1 MSTPLFDPA
10 EFTGPNLE
18 ENTAATDSP
27 TGGKVRLRLAQR
39 DQVEMRWAS
48 LDQLLPEHDEAR
60 IVWAAVCGLDL
71 SRWLG
76 EIKSVA
82 GVAGAPSTDP
92 RILVAIWVYATF
104 RAIVSARELEKLTR
118 TCLPY
123 EWLCGG
129 VKVNH
134 HLLSDFRSQ
143 GGEKWEEL
151 MTHIVSSLMYEELV
165 TMDCVAQDGM
175 RVRANAGKASF
186 RRKKTLQTC
195 REEAETQI
203 AALKELEENPEE
215 LNRRRTK
222 ARERAANER
231 QTRLEQALKH
241 VVTVQAERDARGKTT
256 NEKVKE
262 ARASTTD
269 PEARNMKFPN
279 GGYNPGYNVQFS
291 TDTASGI
298 VVGVEVTNAG
308 SDAEEMAPMVDQ
320 LVERYDRAP
329 HEVLVDGGFATKDG
343 ITEVTEKH
351 SCTVYAPLKDLDK
364 QLKQGRDPYAPK
376 AGDTPAVKAW
386 RARMG
391 EAASKVFYKLRCQ
404 TAEWVNAQCRNHG
417 LQQMPVRGQPKC
429 RNVAL
434 LYAITHNLMQAV
446 QLRARMLKTTG

>member
-1 MSTPLFDPA
+1 MSTPLFDRS
-10 EFTGPNLE
+10 EFIDPLPE
-18 ENTAATDSP
+18 IAATESSQSE
-27 TGGKVRLRLAQR
+27 KVRLRLAQR
-39 DQVEMRWAS
+39 DQVEMRLAS
-48 LDQLLPEHDEAR
+48 LDQLLPQHDEAR

-76 EIKSVA
+76 EIKSVE
-82 GVAGAPSTDP
+82 GGAGAPSTDP
-92 RILVAIWVYATF
+92 RILVALWVYATF
-104 RAIVSARELEKLTR
+104 RAVTSARELEKFTLN
-118 TCLPY
+118 CLPY

-143 GGEKWEEL
+143 GGENWDEL
-151 MTHIVSSLMYEELV
+151 MTYIVSSLMYEELV
-165 TMDCVAQDGM
+165 TLDCVAQDGM
-175 RVRANAGKASF
+175 RVRAAAGKASF
-186 RRKKTLQTC
+186 RRKKTLETC
-195 REEAETQI
+195 REEAAAQI

-231 QTRLEQALKH
+231 QARIEEALKH

-291 TDTASGI
+291 TDTESGI
-298 VVGVEVTNAG
+298 IVGVDVTNAG
-308 SDAEEMAPMVDQ
+308 SDAEELMPMLDQ

-329 HEVLVDGGFATKDG
+329 HKVLVDGGFATKDG
-343 ITEVTEKH
+343 ITDATEKH
-351 SCTVYAPLKDLDK
+351 RCTVYAPLKDLAK
-364 QLKQGRDPYAPK
+364 QLEQGQDPYAPK
-376 AGDTPAVKAW
+376 KGDTPAVKSW

-391 EAASKVFYKLRCQ
+391 EAASKLMYKLRCQ

-434 LYAITHNLMQAV
+434 LYAITHNIMQAV
-446 QLRARMLKTTG
+446 QLRARRSQMLG

>member
-1 MSTPLFDPA
+1 MSTPLFDPE
-10 EFTGPNLE
+10 EFTSPKPE
-18 ENTAATDSP
+18 KNTREADSFHP
-27 TGGKVRLRLAQR
+27 GRVRLRQAQR
-39 DQVEMRWAS
+39 DQIEMRWAS
-48 LDQLLPEHDEAR
+48 LDQLLPEYDEAR
-60 IVWAAVCGLDL
+60 VVWAAICGLDL
-71 SRWLG
+71 SPWLG

-82 GVAGAPSTDP
+82 GGAGAPSTDP
-92 RILVAIWVYATF
+92 RILVALWVYATF
-104 RAIVSARELEKLTR
+104 RAIVSARELEKLTH

-129 VKVNH
+129 VSVNH

-143 GGEKWEEL
+143 GGEKWDEL

-175 RVRANAGKASF
+175 RVRANAGQASF
-186 RRKKTLQTC
+186 RRKKTLEAC
-195 REEAETQI
+195 REAAETQI
-203 AALKELEENPEE
+203 AALQELEENSEE

-222 ARERAANER
+222 ARERAVNER
-231 QTRLEQALKH
+231 QARIGQALKH
-241 VVTVQAERDARGKTT
+241 VVTVQAEREARGKTT
-256 NEKVKE
+256 HQAVKE

-269 PEARNMKFPN
+269 PEARNMKFAN

-308 SDAEEMAPMVDQ
+308 SDAEELAPMLDQ
-320 LVERYDRAP
+320 LAKRYDRVP
-329 HEVLVDGGFATKDG
+329 SQVLVDGGFATKDG
-343 ITEVTEKH
+343 ITEATEKH
-351 SCTVYAPLKDLDK
+351 GCTVYAPLKDLEK
-364 QLKQGRDPYAPK
+364 QLQQGRDPYAPK
-376 AGDTPAVKAW
+376 AGDTPAVRAW

-417 LQQMPVRGQPKC
+417 LQQMPVRGHPKC

-446 QLRARMLKTTG
+446 QLRARRLEMTG